1 MSAEIEP
8 RTPQGKHFYR
18 SVVGGVA
25 TANEF
30 LASRLGMSEF
40 ARQKGISYAMVKYW
54 VKRAREL
61 SQAAVASPISS
72 ASAVPAE
79 RGLVEVAS
87 VSASGDIELSAA
99 VLTPPA
105 EPVSLVRTVPPS
117 TVPPAIEVRLG
128 NGVNIAVG
136 SGFSPEVLR
145 AVVSCLAER
154 GRPC

>member
-1 MSAEIEP
+1 MSAEADHRP
-8 RTPQGKHFYR
+8 AQGKHFYR
-18 SVVGGVA
+18 SVVDGVA
-25 TANEF
+25 MANEF

-40 ARQKGISYAMVKYW
+40 ARQKGISYATVKYW

-61 SQAAVASPISS
+61 SQAAASTPLSG

-87 VSASGDIELSAA
+87 VSASGDIELSTA
-99 VLTPPA
+99 VLSQPA
-105 EPVSLVRTVPPS
+105 QSVSPARTVPPS
-117 TVPPAIEVRLG
+117 EPPVIEVRLG
-128 NGVNIAVG
+128 SGVSIAVG

-145 AVVSCLAER
+145 AVVACLAEH